1 MAKSTIISAYSVHPD
16 QKSSEAIVNTN
27 WLDVYS
33 STRKDIY
40 LLSSFNNYRYISG
53 KRQLQKK
60 LRLITFLYKQSK
72 GVGKFFYSLSN
83 KIYRILSGSKY
94 SLQIALWIN
103 KETRV
108 LDTLLKDG
116 DVVWS
121 RILPVVSLQPI
132 LNVFK
137 IKAFPFIVNVN
148 DPINPSVF
156 DKNNLN
162 AEQLTFLET
171 KNIAQAWTFP
181 SSKLADRMADNYDL
195 DRKRCF
201 VIPHA
206 MRQVE
211 DLYIRNLKKKSINIL
226 YTGTFYKSAF
236 TEDFKNSLIAFCKL
250 EQIVNVNFIFVLSQY
265 DEASISWLKTSIPN
279 VTLKFK
285 LDRTEVLKLVKQ
297 ADCMFVVDSILHT
310 ELLKGKLIEA
320 IAFGIPVFA
329 ITYKKSIMDK
339 VVVAYGSVSA
349 YQDTKDDI
357 LNKLNLFISQIN
369 DLQWLNTFY
378 KERRTVLNL
387 ISEDYITQATK
398 QVNEF
403 ALGRFR
409 VNELE
414 QNDVVAPNHLNWP

>member
-1 MAKSTIISAYSVHPD
+1 MAKRSIISAYSVHPD

-27 WLDVYS
+27 WLDIYS
-33 STRKDIY
+33 STTKNIY

-53 KRQLQKK
+53 KKQLQKK
-60 LRLITFLYKQSK
+60 LRIITFLYKQSK
-72 GVGKFFYSLSN
+72 GVGKFIYSFFN

-108 LDTLLKDG
+108 LNTLLKDG

-121 RILPVVSLQPI
+121 RVLPVVSLQPI

-137 IKAFPFIVNVN
+137 TKRFPLIINVN
-148 DPINPSVF
+148 DPINPSIF

-162 AEQLTFLET
+162 VEQLTFLET

-206 MRQVE
+206 MHQVK

-250 EQIVNVNFIFVLSQY
+250 EQIVNVNFTFVLSQY
-265 DEASISWLKTSIPN
+265 DDASISWLKTSIPN

-285 LDRTEVLKLVKQ
+285 LDRTKVLELVNQ
-297 ADCMFVVDSILHT
+297 ADCMLVVDSILHT

-320 IAFGIPVFA
+320 IAFGVPVFA
-329 ITYKKSIMDK
+329 VTYRNSIMDK
-339 VVVAYGSVSA
+339 VVVAYGGISA
-349 YQDTKDDI
+349 YQNAKDDI
-357 LNKLNLFISQIN
+357 LDKLKLLISQIS
-369 DLQWLNTFY
+369 DLQWLNSFY
-378 KERRTVLNL
+378 KERETVLNL
-387 ISEDYITQATK
+387 ISEDYIAEATS
-398 QVNEF
+398 QVSKF
-403 ALGRFR
+403 ALDRFR
-409 VNELE
+409 ANKLQ
-414 QNDVVAPNHLNWP
+414 QNNVVAPNHLNWP